1 MPRSNRSTSADYSV
15 GYKRPP
21 RKTRFKA
28 GQSGNPTGRPTGSRA
43 VGTLLRDILQQKI
56 RVTEN
61 GRQRR
66 LPAIEVML
74 RKLMNEAMGGDQ
86 HAIKLLLTLADRYAA
101 SPETQIELNE
111 LLAEDE
117 EILARYLPASAA
129 VTAENVEPPP
139 QKNEGD
145 DDR

>member
-1 MPRSNRSTSADYSV
+1 MPRSNRSASADYSV

-21 RKTRFKA
+21 RETRFKA
-28 GQSGNPTGRPTGSRA
+28 GQSGNPKGRPTGSRA

-101 SPETQIELNE
+101 SPETKIELNE

-117 EILARYLPASAA
+117 EILARYLPASAD
-129 VTAENVEPPP
+129 VTAENVEPSS
-139 QKNEGD
+139 QKSEGGD
-145 DDR
+145 DL